1 MVSPQNKRLAT
12 IDDVAL
18 KNNVRATNIEFD
30 EGVKGYVSNEAESAA
45 AAMTEALAAADAR
58 RARSSREGFA
68 DSPSSVQREDVV
80 EIDDHDDDDDD
91 DDDGQNEVANYNLMV
106 FSSLA
111 ARRRRSGI

>member
-1 MVSPQNKRLAT
+1 MYAWVSVGDVVWGGKILRLGLHWEIRGGWVT
-12 IDDVAL
+12 RPFPVD
-18 KNNVRATNIEFD
+18 
-30 EGVKGYVSNEAESAA
+30 
-45 AAMTEALAAADAR
+45 
-58 RARSSREGFA
+58 ARSSREGFA